1 MGMMCARIINTVV
14 GCPVDLLFIAVGPP
28 ALFMLPIAMPMTVLL
43 SSYVVRIEMMWQQAP
58 ISAAFVISLAWGI
71 TPDKMV

>member
-28 ALFMLPIAMPMTVLL
+28 ALFPKSGVFATL
-43 SSYVVRIEMMWQQAP
+43 
-58 ISAAFVISLAWGI
+58 
-71 TPDKMV
+71 KMR